1 MQDLKDQPTAAS
13 WLMFPSAQ
21 GKGLTFGGLLVSEA
35 CECAA
40 PQDVKGQTET
50 MNWLMFQ
57 MGGLGP
63 MQGQAVH
70 FVRFASEHVEYGI
83 NRYVNETR
91 RLYEVTHGGQE
102 LILGC
107 RSTPLY
113 PPKIYNSNHRDV

>member
-1 MQDLKDQPTAAS
+1 M
-13 WLMFPSAQ
+13 
-21 GKGLTFGGLLVSEA
+21 
-35 CECAA
+35 

-91 RLYEVTHGGQE
+91 RLFEVSHGWIGV
-102 LILGC
+102 
-107 RSTPLY
+107 RSRVLLDIRFTLPRWDQFPERQLVAQRSVSDWVSIGLY
-113 PPKIYNSNHRDV
+113 